1 MKTILLV
8 DDEPAQLK
16 SLGIGLL
23 RQGYRIVEA
32 LDGQAALHRLDDF
45 RGEIEMVVTDYAMPG
60 IDGLELLQRIRRK
73 FLSIPVILITGHG
86 DKSLVIKAM
95 KNRCD
100 SFIEKPFIMETLML
114 EIQRINEFRSRFDQQ
129 VSCVNSRL
137 K

>member
-23 RQGYRIVEA
+23 RHGYHIVEA

-45 RGEIEMVVTDYAMPG
+45 RGEIEMVITDYAMPG
-60 IDGLELLQRIRRK
+60 IDGLDLLQRIRRK

-86 DKSLVIKAM
+86 DKSLVIEAIR
-95 KNRCD
+95 NRCD
-100 SFIEKPFIMETLML
+100 SFIEKPFTMETLML
-114 EIQRINEFRSRFDQQ
+114 EIRRINEFRRRFDHQA
-129 VSCVNSRL
+129 SRIDM
-137 K
+137 